1 MEHSNKN
8 QMEHS
13 NENLVHVRSSK
24 RNYRDK
30 TIVTI
35 TGIRPDFIRMSRVFA
50 ELDKNFN
57 HICICTG
64 QHYDELLAGVFFKE
78 LQIRKPDYILNT
90 GENSK
95 NHYEQLAYLSVKIPE
110 LINNLTNN
118 STKPDLILFLGD
130 SNSVCASLPLKKEGY
145 NIGHIEAGMRSRD
158 RRMLEEI
165 NRTVCDHCSDIFFV
179 YHKDYKTNLIAENIP
194 AEKIHVVGNT
204 IVEPC
209 LLIRSRFFET
219 PKRND
224 MILIDIHRPENF
236 NYPQR
241 LQMIFEFAR
250 CLGEHYNI
258 PIKLLYFKRL
268 VDVLSS
274 YQDVFNINPN
284 KIEIIDLMPYQ
295 KYLETAYHCHC
306 VISDSGSACEELPLI
321 DVPVIVPRDFTERPQ
336 SYESHCSMP
345 LYLNEINSIK
355 TNSIKNHV
363 QFIDNYATNS
373 ERNIDWLLPNSSEF
387 TTSQLIINHIK
398 TFLKKPILY

>member
-1 MEHSNKN
+1 MSVN
-8 QMEHS
+8 
-13 NENLVHVRSSK
+13 VRSSK
-24 RNYRDK
+24 RDYSDK

-50 ELDKNFN
+50 ELDRNFN

-78 LQIRKPDYILNT
+78 LQIRKPDYILDT
-90 GENSK
+90 GKNSK

-110 LINNLTNN
+110 LLFELLSINQI
-118 STKPDLILFLGD
+118 KPDLILFLGD
-130 SNSVCASLPLKKEGY
+130 SNSVCAALPLKKEGY

-179 YHKDYKTNLIAENIP
+179 YHKDYKANLIAENIP
-194 AEKIHVVGNT
+194 SEKIHVVGNT

-209 LLIRSRFFET
+209 LLIRTRLFET

-241 LQMIFEFAR
+241 LQTIFDFAR
-250 CLGEHYNI
+250 RLAGHYNVC
-258 PIKLLYFKRL
+258 IKLLYFKRL
-268 VDVLSS
+268 IDILSLHPELMANS
-274 YQDVFNINPN
+274 NNSNNSNKMN

-295 KYLETAYHCHC
+295 QYLETAYHCQC

-321 DVPVIVPRDFTERPQ
+321 EVPVIVPRDFTERPQ
-336 SYESHCSMP
+336 SYESQCSLP
-345 LYLNEINSIK
+345 LYLDDFIGGNIGKFVE
-355 TNSIKNHV
+355 
-363 QFIDNYATNS
+363 FIDNYATNPK
-373 ERNIDWLLPNSSEF
+373 RNFDWLLPNTSEF
-387 TTSQLIINHIK
+387 TTSQLIINHIRG
-398 TFLKKPILY
+398 FLRKQE